1 MLLNESMSH
10 DHEVQLGNDQLLL
23 RAFRLDDADEIYQ
36 AVCESKAELSR
47 WLPWCH
53 AAYSPSDTLEFLN
66 LRGVAFREDQEHA
79 FAIIERESGR
89 FAGATGVNQIDR
101 HARRANLGY
110 WLRTDCTGKG
120 YATQSALLVAR
131 WAFAA
136 LALERIEIVAATENI
151 ASQRVAV
158 RAGATREGIARRRLR
173 LGDEQRDAVVF
184 SLVPGDLAGDN
195 GR

>member
-23 RAFRLDDADEIYQ
+23 RAFRLDDADAIYQ
-36 AVCESKAELSR
+36 AVCESKTELAR

-53 AAYSPSDTLEFLN
+53 AAYAPSDTLEFLN
-66 LRGVAFREDQEHA
+66 LRGVAFRQDQEHA
-79 FAIIERESGR
+79 FAIFERDSGR

-120 YATQSALLVAR
+120 YATQSTLLVAR

-173 LGDEQRDAVVF
+173 LGEEQRDAVVF
-184 SLVPGDLAGDN
+184 SLVPSDLAGDN